1 MPPRE
6 QVKPASLG
14 VSTAH
19 GGQDSVASP
28 AALED
33 ETALPFADTTNRK
46 VMHRAEGEAAR
57 ISGDLERSER
67 GTIKP
72 RRPAPAP
79 PALGFAFPARPDDD
93 LVSEAAAPA
102 RTEPL
107 RRHVKS
113 TSSIS
118 HPPIPDPTYPVRSQ
132 PIGLSRSS
140 SLSSSSSFGS
150 AGDLAAQ
157 AAGTAPGTASAPK
170 APEGFLRRLSLSSRS
185 GSDAEKDEVDKPR
198 PRRPV
203 PQQRSESLPCFPPAP
218 SSAQPVPAGVTEDE
232 LATLPPN
239 PKLWLPSHLSLY
251 LSSTMSL
258 PPPMRADIT
267 AFIRSS
273 RLSGRTFLRLRESD
287 LEEVGINVRW
297 RAALLEAREI
307 LRRESL
313 GGRVLW
319 GFEGAG
325 STAPVPVPVTGA
337 GRAQQQGHR
346 RGGSWQ
352 GTSVD
357 VEGSASEDE
366 SSKDEW
372 KRSWRAS
379 QGVGARD
386 RVRGLRRAFETVE
399 EVSERGTPEKPR
411 GSPAGSPRKGLPR
424 PWRHGRSDSA
434 ASDLSDASVDSA
446 GGKYAAVSASSS
458 VRPADDPF
466 LSGSDHSSSS
476 SRGSKARKVAPLS
489 LDLDPLAP
497 RLELDL
503 ASAPNSPTS
512 TGSSHGRSL
521 PFATESPAPSRPPS
535 PPPQA
540 QTPRLRPD
548 GTLRAASAKGGSA
561 RRVSFREFSGSS
573 VGNTSRAANDDGDSD
588 AEDDDPTLRPVR
600 SPLSS
605 PPMSPRTGS
614 LAELFGLD
622 VPRVAGDT
630 PRRGKMGDE
639 LVPMFVPGLPRPPR
653 GEEREGEGGETSR
666 HGKKGSLVLVKKSQ
680 FAALQR
686 RMSEVESQ
694 LALALGSEGT
704 PSLDGSAAFDEVQDA
719 GDEWEYKGEE
729 IGEDRLREMQE
740 RLDGLDY
747 RTTHL
752 ATSIPASPTP
762 SARAFASLPSP
773 PPSTST
779 SSQSLSTA
787 YPDASASTTSRHSRR
802 SKHRQRSE
810 SSTLQGSS
818 VYAQED
824 LPGVWP
830 IEGWRQLSGYV
841 FAASIGIGIV
851 AGEVVA
857 AKLLGL
863 RRR

>member
-1 MPPRE
+1 MPAWPGVQRE
-6 QVKPASLG
+6 TRAPPARDAPPVFTRISHAAIARAPTTRSLASSLTL
-14 VSTAH
+14 STLL
-19 GGQDSVASP
+19 Q
-28 AALED
+28 
-33 ETALPFADTTNRK
+33 TALPFADTTNRK

-67 GTIKP
+67 GYASPRFCFIVPGSPDTLPSGSTIKP

-93 LVSEAAAPA
+93 HVPEAAAPV
-102 RTEPL
+102 

-157 AAGTAPGTASAPK
+157 AAGTAPGPASAPK

-232 LATLPPN
+232 LATLPVSAVSPSHADSRSHCPHARAQPN

-297 RAALLEAREI
+297 RAALLEAREV

-325 STAPVPVPVTGA
+325 SAAPVPVPVTGA

-424 PWRHGRSDSA
+424 AWRHGRTDSA

-476 SRGSKARKVAPLS
+476 SRGSKARKAAPLS

-535 PPPQA
+535 RPPQA

-630 PRRGKMGDE
+630 PRRGEMGDE

-666 HGKKGSLVLVKKSQ
+666 HGKKGSLVLVKS
-680 FAALQR
+680 ALTR
-686 RMSEVESQ
+686 VTSF
-694 LALALGSEGT
+694 
-704 PSLDGSAAFDEVQDA
+704 SLDND
-719 GDEWEYKGEE
+719 
-729 IGEDRLREMQE
+729 
-740 RLDGLDY
+740 
-747 RTTHL
+747 
-752 ATSIPASPTP
+752 
-762 SARAFASLPSP
+762 
-773 PPSTST
+773 
-779 SSQSLSTA
+779 
-787 YPDASASTTSRHSRR
+787 
-802 SKHRQRSE
+802 
-810 SSTLQGSS
+810 
-818 VYAQED
+818 
-824 LPGVWP
+824 
-830 IEGWRQLSGYV
+830 
-841 FAASIGIGIV
+841 
-851 AGEVVA
+851 
-857 AKLLGL
+857 
-863 RRR
+863 